1 MKSVKETVK
10 ESVLRIIAES
20 FCDEEV
26 WVRVEG
32 EYGDLGINILLEM
45 GYPEP

>member
-1 MKSVKETVK
+1 MKERI
-10 ESVLRIIAES
+10 LQIIAES
-20 FCDEEV
+20 YSDEEV

-32 EYGDLGINILLEM
+32 DYGDAGINILLEM